1 MGAVIILKKMPY
13 FIEVQKDKNGESVK
27 VRRKKKGYVEIA
39 MLNELSMDKTERLR
53 LKKDYDKMKSA
64 LC

>member
-1 MGAVIILKKMPY
+1 MPY